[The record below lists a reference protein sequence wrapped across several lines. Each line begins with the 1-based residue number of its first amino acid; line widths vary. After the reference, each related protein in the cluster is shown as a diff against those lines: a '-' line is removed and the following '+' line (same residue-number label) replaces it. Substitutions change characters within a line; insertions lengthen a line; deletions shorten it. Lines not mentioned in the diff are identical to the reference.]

1 MAVKTNSS
9 NTARGTK
16 KASPKQSRAKKA
28 HTENTAEQ
36 IDAKGAASTLNET
49 MNGEN
54 IHFKEYEEKNMENKH
69 DTNNTNNEEKN
80 AKVLE
85 PEFVAN
91 EQAETVC
98 AMFKTITKHYDL
110 LNHICSL
117 GLDFWW
123 RKVLVDGFVLGSASK
138 ILDMAAGTLDVSLY
152 ALKKHKQAHIVA
164 GDICPEMLE
173 VGKGK
178 LKAKDVDRIEIK
190 IIDALSIPYAEN
202 SFDVVSIAF
211 GIRNIEDKVKAL
223 TEMKKVLTVGGQLH
237 VLELSPVKNPL
248 LQKCYYFY
256 LEKIMPQIAK
266 LFGQRAEAY
275 QYLAQSIKAFPSQE
289 AFCGALKQA
298 GFEFVQYKKLTFGI
312 ATLYTAIKSK

>member
-1 MAVKTNSS
+1 MAVKTSSS

-16 KASPKQSRAKKA
+16 KAGPKQSRAKKA
-28 HTENTAEQ
+28 HAENVAER
-36 IDAKGAASTLNET
+36 IDAKGAVDTFHETVNNEHT
-49 MNGEN
+49 
-54 IHFKEYEEKNMENKH
+54 HFKEQEEKSMENKH
-69 DTNNTNNEEKN
+69 DMNNEEKN
-80 AKVLE
+80 ANAVLE
-85 PEFVAN
+85 PEFVAS
-91 EQAETVC
+91 EQTEKVC

-123 RKVLVDGFVLGSASK
+123 RKVLVDGFVLGPTRK

-173 VGKGK
+173 MGKEK
-178 LKAKDVDRIEIK
+178 LKAKDTDRIEVK

-266 LFGQRAEAY
+266 FFGQRAEAY
-275 QYLAQSIKAFPSQE
+275 QYLAQSVKAFPDQE
-289 AFCGALKQA
+289 AFCEDLKQA

>member
-1 MAVKTNSS
+1 MAVKTSSS

-16 KASPKQSRAKKA
+16 KAGPKQSRAKKA
-28 HTENTAEQ
+28 HAENVAER
-36 IDAKGAASTLNET
+36 IDAKGAADTFHETVNNEH
-49 MNGEN
+49 
-54 IHFKEYEEKNMENKH
+54 IHFKEQEEKSMENKH
-69 DTNNTNNEEKN
+69 DTNNEEKN
-80 AKVLE
+80 ANEVLE
-85 PEFVAN
+85 PEFAAS
-91 EQAETVC
+91 EQTEKVC

-123 RKVLVDGFVLGSASK
+123 RKVLVDGFVLGPTRK

-173 VGKGK
+173 MGKEK
-178 LKAKDVDRIEIK
+178 LKAKDTDRIEVK

-289 AFCGALKQA
+289 AFCEELKQA